1 MRTHTHANDR
11 YHILEFCSHFITDV
25 PSVEL
30 LEVSPIFC
38 GSKTTIKSVISS
50 TPTPE
55 NIEWQTSR
63 DGVDFHSMKKT
74 KYFDN
79 TDSSFVIHKA
89 TFADKL
95 YYRLR
100 VWNGIGETISNMVYL
115 NVTGSMIF
123 IFIYQNFKFQFFF
136 HKPAQYLYMQRV
148 PIKQDHHIFSRST
161 KYKDHSRNKHQKQI
175 SKIDWQRDYL

>member
-1 MRTHTHANDR
+1 MTIRCVCKLLRKEANSPQLFVSYVIFCTIFCTHTATHTHASEK
-11 YHILEFCSHFITDV
+11 YLILEFCSHCITDV
-25 PSVEL
+25 PCVEL

-38 GSKTTIKSVISS
+38 GSKTTIKCVLSS

-63 DGVDFHSMKKT
+63 DGVDFKSIGRA

-79 TDSSFVIHKA
+79 TDNSCVIHKA

-95 YYRLR
+95 YYRVR
-100 VWNGIGETISNMVYL
+100 VWNGIGETISNTVYL

-123 IFIYQNFKFQFFF
+123 IFS
-136 HKPAQYLYMQRV
+136 L
-148 PIKQDHHIFSRST
+148 
-161 KYKDHSRNKHQKQI
+161 
-175 SKIDWQRDYL
+175 SKLQVF

>member
-1 MRTHTHANDR
+1 MSNFAYNLRTHTGTHTHANYK
-11 YHILEFCSHFITDV
+11 YHILELCTHCITDV

-38 GSKTTIKSVISS
+38 GSKTTIKSVILS

-55 NIEWQTSR
+55 IIEWQTSR
-63 DGVDFHSMKKT
+63 DGVDFHSMKKA
-74 KYFDN
+74 KHFDN

-100 VWNGIGETISNMVYL
+100 VWNAIGETISNTVYL

-123 IFIYQNFKFQFFF
+123 IFTFSKLQSSKFKIFIYAKSDNKTR
-136 HKPAQYLYMQRV
+136 PSY
-148 PIKQDHHIFSRST
+148 IF
-161 KYKDHSRNKHQKQI
+161 
-175 SKIDWQRDYL
+175 

>member
-1 MRTHTHANDR
+1 M
-11 YHILEFCSHFITDV
+11 CSHYITDV

-38 GSKTTIKSVISS
+38 GSKATLKSKISS
-50 TPTPE
+50 IPTPE

-63 DGVDFHSMKKT
+63 DGVHFHST
-74 KYFDN
+74 EIAKYSDN
-79 TDSSFVIHKA
+79 TDNSFVVHKA

-100 VWNGIGETISNMVYL
+100 VWNAIGETISNTVYL

-123 IFIYQNFKFQFFF
+123 IFS
-136 HKPAQYLYMQRV
+136 L
-148 PIKQDHHIFSRST
+148 
-161 KYKDHSRNKHQKQI
+161 
-175 SKIDWQRDYL
+175 SKL